1 MKMILK
7 DYLKILLMNLKE
19 HIYQVFKRSSKNCKN
34 INKNSLFDIK
44 RINDENENII
54 GFLKKK
60 IKEYYFLQ
68 IV

>member
-1 MKMILK
+1 
-7 DYLKILLMNLKE
+7 MNLKE
-19 HIYQVFKRSSKNCKN
+19 IIDQVFKISSKNCKN

-44 RINDENENII
+44 KINDENENII